1 MHVHI
6 DLFNTKE
13 EQGMINQKVYCVIM
27 RGGTSKALFFRDND
41 LPSDEKERE
50 KVILR
55 AFGSPD
61 LRQIDG
67 LGGAN
72 SSTSKVAIISVSER
86 DDSDIDYDFGQ
97 VSVDKPYVGKKMNCG
112 NISSAVGPYAVDEGL
127 VKAVEPIT
135 IVRIFNTNTQKRI
148 ISYVPV
154 KDGKTVYRGEFEID
168 GVPGTSSRIDIEF
181 EKPGGAASGKTLPT
195 GKAKDVITIDDG
207 RQFSVSLI
215 DAANPVVFIRAE
227 DIGLKGTELP
237 WEYEALPNHKEINA
251 AVEKIRG
258 WAAAQLGYVGCPAKA
273 ATESP
278 ELPKIAICTDPIGYT
293 DAAGRILRPKSYD
306 ITARLF
312 SMGKIIH
319 AYMGTGTVCTMV
331 AATIKGSVVNE
342 IVTPKFGQ
350 GIMKLKIG
358 HPFGTIDV
366 SAKLEGGEVK
376 SATIG
381 RTARRLMEGF
391 VYID

>member
-1 MHVHI
+1 MV
-6 DLFNTKE
+6 
-13 EQGMINQKVYCVIM
+13 NQKVYCVIM

-41 LPSDEKERE
+41 LPRDEGERE
-50 KVILR
+50 NVILR

-72 SSTSKVAIISVSER
+72 SSTSKVAIISVSQR

-97 VSVDKPYVGKKMNCG
+97 VSVDKPYIGKKMNCG

-127 VKAVEPIT
+127 IKAVEPIT
-135 IVRIFNTNTQKRI
+135 IVRIFNINTQKRI

-154 KDGKTVYRGEFEID
+154 KNGKTVYGGEFEID
-168 GVPGTSSRIDIEF
+168 GVPGTASRIDIEF

-207 RQFSVSLI
+207 RRFSVSLV
-215 DAANPVVFIRAE
+215 DAANPVVFVRAE
-227 DIGLKGTELP
+227 DLGLNGTELP

-258 WAAAQLGYVGCPAKA
+258 WAAVQLRYADCPDQA
-273 ATESP
+273 AMKSP

-293 DAAGRILRPKSYD
+293 DAAGQLLQPKSYD
-306 ITARLF
+306 ITARMF

-319 AYMGTGTVCTMV
+319 AYMGTGTVCTIV
-331 AATIKGSVVNE
+331 AANIEGTVVNE
-342 IVTPKFGQ
+342 IVAPKLGQ
-350 GIMKLKIG
+350 EITKLRIG

-366 SAKLEGGEVK
+366 AAKLEDGEVK

-391 VYID
+391 VYTN

>member
-1 MHVHI
+1 MIV
-6 DLFNTKE
+6 LSNTKE
-13 EQGMINQKVYCVIM
+13 GQSMINQKVYCVIM

-41 LPSDEKERE
+41 LPGDEKERE

-72 SSTSKVAIISVSER
+72 SSTSKVAIISVSARE
-86 DDSDIDYDFGQ
+86 DSDVDYDFGQ
-97 VSVDKPYVGKKMNCG
+97 VSVDKPYIGKKMNCG

-135 IVRIFNTNTQKRI
+135 VVRIFNINTQKRI

-154 KDGKTVYRGEFEID
+154 KDGKTVYKGDFKID

-181 EKPGGAASGKTLPT
+181 EKPGGAACGKTLPT
-195 GKAKDVITIDDG
+195 GKPKDIITIDGG
-207 RQFSVSLI
+207 RRFYVSLV
-215 DAANPVVFIRAE
+215 DAANPVVFVRAG
-227 DIGLKGTELP
+227 DLGLKGTELP

-251 AVEKIRG
+251 AVEQIRG
-258 WAAAQLGYVGCPAKA
+258 WAAVQLGYVDCPAKA
-273 ATESP
+273 ATESL

-293 DAAGRILRPKSYD
+293 DATGRVLQPKSHD

-319 AYMGTGTVCTMV
+319 AYMGTGTVCTIV
-331 AATIKGSVVNE
+331 AANIKGSVVNE
-342 IVTPKFGQ
+342 IVAPKLGHE
-350 GIMKLKIG
+350 ITKLTIG
-358 HPFGTIDV
+358 HPFGTIDAA
-366 SAKLEGGEVK
+366 AKIESGEVK